1 MKRIKKIRGHKRIW
15 KEIEN
20 WVNYNKT
27 LDLDYLKS
35 RKRDYVKVW
44 VSPFKNLSVL
54 NSEFSPP
61 KGKTRQKIIEGILE
75 IFKNW
80 ETQLNSLDKSYYL
93 KIWYFPHDVS
103 KCQVVCAID
112 DFLNFYDITFYKPTI
127 AKPFP
132 DEDLDL
138 QWEYHHQ
145 EHHVTIKDIGEP
157 EDYYSLQDFIDNKK
171 WVEAIMKNPKTR
183 VTEYND
189 NGEKTIYYSIKDCD
203 VWIGGR

>member
-15 KEIEN
+15 KEIDN

-44 VSPFKNLSVL
+44 GSPFKNLSVL

-75 IFKNW
+75 IFKKW
-80 ETQLNSLDKSYYL
+80 ETHLNSLDKPYYL

-112 DFLNFYDITFYKPTI
+112 DFLSFYDITFYKPTI

-132 DEDLDL
+132 D
-138 QWEYHHQ
+138 
-145 EHHVTIKDIGEP
+145 
-157 EDYYSLQDFIDNKK
+157 
-171 WVEAIMKNPKTR
+171 KT
-183 VTEYND
+183 
-189 NGEKTIYYSIKDCD
+189 
-203 VWIGGR
+203 